1 MKIAV
6 DAVDKSGMT
15 LDELQKFVEQMKA
28 NGATGQ
34 EVPHAKFTI
43 KGKIQRLE
51 ASA

>member
-1 MKIAV
+1 MKIAI
-6 DAVDKSGMT
+6 DAVDKTGMT

-34 EVPHAKFTI
+34 EVPVAKFTVR
-43 KGKIQRLE
+43 GKISRLE